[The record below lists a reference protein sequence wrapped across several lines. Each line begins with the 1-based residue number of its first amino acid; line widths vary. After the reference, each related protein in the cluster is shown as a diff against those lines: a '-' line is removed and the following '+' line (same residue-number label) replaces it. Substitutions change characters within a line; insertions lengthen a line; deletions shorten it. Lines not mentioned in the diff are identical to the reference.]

1 MDAAQAIILGIVQGL
16 TEFLPISSSAHLVL
30 TETLLGLKMPGVS
43 FEVWLH
49 FGTLVAVLIYFRAEL
64 LAMAKAIFRPA
75 TGQASHHTLFWS
87 LVIGTVPAVLVGFT
101 LKSAIEEAFAS
112 PRFAAAMLL
121 VTGIIL
127 LSSALARNRNRP
139 VSLLRGLLIGVA
151 QAIAILPGISRS
163 GSTISMGLF
172 LGMEPAAAAQFSFL
186 LSIPAIGGAFVL
198 DMASAGGQF
207 LPAGSVGMYL
217 LGAAVSFMFG
227 LISIHYLLKIM
238 RKGKF
243 FIFGLYCLA
252 VGTVALILLG
262 R

>member
-1 MDAAQAIILGIVQGL
+1 MNAAQALVLGIVQGL

-64 LAMAKAIFRPA
+64 LAMATAVLQPSS
-75 TGQASHHTLFWS
+75 GEASDRTLFWS
-87 LVIGTVPAVLVGFT
+87 LVIGTVPAVLIGFT
-101 LKSAIEEAFAS
+101 LKSAIEVVFAS

-127 LSSALARNRNRP
+127 LLSVLARNRNRP
-139 VSLLRGLLIGVA
+139 VSILRGLLIGVA

-163 GSTISMGLF
+163 GSTISMGMF
-172 LGMEPAAAAQFSFL
+172 LGMEPAGTAQFSFL
-186 LSIPAIGGAFVL
+186 LSIPAIGGAFIL
-198 DMASAGGQF
+198 DMASVKGQF
-207 LPAGSVGMYL
+207 LPAGGAGVYL
-217 LGAAVSFMFG
+217 LGAAVSFLFG

-252 VGTVALILLG
+252 VGTVALILLDQ
-262 R
+262 